1 MAPSRVLLLLFIF
14 MFVLY
19 RCGCGFCVCVCV
31 CVRIV
36 EYLVRGRARC
46 LCWIGSSI
54 AFWRVCLSN
63 SIYFLFIVA
72 SPLLSKSA
80 VFFYPRAFNCFYSMC
95 ACAWF
100 NKVFFPVCSVFVLLI
115 FPFSMWMEFMFIF
128 HDYSAQSNQM
138 KRRWGENAFVP
149 HSYIN
154 CYSCKRK

>member
-19 RCGCGFCVCVCV
+19 RCGCRFCVYVWELSNIWCAGAPVVCV
-31 CVRIV
+31 ESEVLLHFGV
-36 EYLVRGRARC
+36 SVYLIRYISC
-46 LCWIGSSI
+46 SS
-54 AFWRVCLSN
+54 WR
-63 SIYFLFIVA
+63 LFC
-72 SPLLSKSA
+72 SKSA

-154 CYSCKRK
+154 CNSCKRK